1 MPRLESAYK
10 TRLVKRL
17 EKRFPGAI
25 VLRLDPNDQQGVPD
39 ILILFN
45 DRWGTLEGKLEIDS
59 PTQPNQPYW
68 VDRMNQMSFS
78 SFICAE
84 TEEEVLDAL
93 ESALRP
99 Y

>member
-1 MPRLESAYK
+1 MPRLESKYK
-10 TRLVKRL
+10 TELCKRL
-17 EKRFPGAI
+17 RKRFPGSI
-25 VLRLDPNDQQGVPD
+25 VLRLDPGDQQGIPD

-68 VDRMNQMSFS
+68 VDQMNRMSFS
-78 SFICAE
+78 SFICSE
-84 TEEEVLDAL
+84 NEEEVLDAL
-93 ESALRP
+93 ESALRA